1 MIEMKNLRII
11 VLSLLIITSSLSGC
25 FSGDDEEE
33 EEKGYEWPERIEK
46 ICDSTGSQ
54 SNYQLVCEIYLE
66 GNSTPIMT
74 LSNPVE
80 DSIWVVDLSGKIISW
95 NGIEET
101 TVGDLSSI
109 VSRCHN
115 EQGLLG
121 MAFSEDYEN
130 TGMVLLSYTE
140 NNTCASAKDSN
151 VVLSQAKVENNMI
164 DLATIDVLMEINKT
178 NRNHNGGHVLSIGN
192 NQYLWSIGDGGG
204 SFDPNENGQNRSSK
218 LGTIQLLNYENGTIT
233 PVGDN
238 SSEDDY
244 VLHYG
249 LRNPWRFDLDPNGN
263 LWIADV
269 GQNCYEE
276 VNMVPVYHASNFGW
290 SVREGFHDLKEDG
303 GCYENSSE
311 PSIEFTDPLIEYAHE
326 NGNCSITGGYWMDW
340 GPQSLRDGYMYG
352 DFCSGNIWIIKNV
365 EGQWVSEEVVNV
377 GTMIVGFG
385 RGINDELLIFSWAG
399 NIYQI
404 NEA

>member
-1 MIEMKNLRII
+1 MGQYG
-11 VLSLLIITSSLSGC
+11 SC
-25 FSGDDEEE
+25 F
-33 EEKGYEWPERIEK
+33 WI
-46 ICDSTGSQ
+46 
-54 SNYQLVCEIYLE
+54 
-66 GNSTPIMT
+66 
-74 LSNPVE
+74 
-80 DSIWVVDLSGKIISW
+80 VDLSGEIISW

-101 TVGDLSSI
+101 VVGDLTGI

-121 MAFSEDYEN
+121 MAFSDDYEN

-140 NNTCASAKDSN
+140 NNTCADAKDSN
-151 VVLSQAKVENNMI
+151 IVLSQAKVESNMI
-164 DLATIDVLMEINKT
+164 DLSTIEVLMEVNKT
-178 NRNHNGGHVLSIGN
+178 SRNHNGGHVLSIGN

-204 SFDPNENGQNRSSK
+204 SFDPNGNGQNSSSE
-218 LGTIQLLNYENGTIT
+218 LGTIQLFNYENGTIT
-233 PVGDN
+233 PVGEN
-238 SSEDDY
+238 SSEDNY

-276 VNMVPVYHASNFGW
+276 VNMVPVYQASNFGW
-290 SVREGFHDLKEDG
+290 SVREGFHDLDKDG

-311 PSIEFTDPLIEYAHE
+311 PSIEFTDPIAEYSHQ

-340 GPQSLRDGYMYG
+340 GPQSLRDGYIYG
-352 DFCSGNIWIIKNV
+352 DFCSGNIWIMKNV
-365 EGQWVSEEVVNV
+365 DGQWISEDVVNV

-385 RGINDELLIFSWAG
+385 KGVNDELLIFSWAG

>member
-25 FSGDDEEE
+25 FSDDDE
-33 EEKGYEWPERIEK
+33 EEKGYQWPERIEK

-151 VVLSQAKVENNMI
+151 VVLSQAKVENGTIN
-164 DLATIDVLMEINKT
+164 LATIEVLREINKE

-204 SFDPNENGQNRSSK
+204 SFDPNGNGQNLS
-218 LGTIQLLNYENGTIT
+218 
-233 PVGDN
+233 
-238 SSEDDY
+238 
-244 VLHYG
+244 
-249 LRNPWRFDLDPNGN
+249 
-263 LWIADV
+263 
-269 GQNCYEE
+269 
-276 VNMVPVYHASNFGW
+276 
-290 SVREGFHDLKEDG
+290 
-303 GCYENSSE
+303 
-311 PSIEFTDPLIEYAHE
+311 LIH
-326 NGNCSITGGYWMDW
+326 I
-340 GPQSLRDGYMYG
+340 
-352 DFCSGNIWIIKNV
+352 
-365 EGQWVSEEVVNV
+365 
-377 GTMIVGFG
+377 
-385 RGINDELLIFSWAG
+385 
-399 NIYQI
+399 
-404 NEA
+404 